1 MAQDISNEII
11 EVGNK
16 TLHTKVE
23 QKLLRILIDE
33 DLNFQG
39 DTMLCI

>member
-16 TLHTKVE
+16 ILHTKAE
-23 QKLLRILIDE
+23 QTLLRILIDE